1 MIQRVKPTDTTQK
14 SRNCNMY
21 TNTRFGDLM
30 KGLSR
35 GSFEKIVLNHKA
47 DKHSKGLRCWD
58 VLTAMTYAQ
67 ISGAKSLRELEA
79 GFNHHSKHHYHL
91 GTRLIKRSTLSDA
104 NAKRSCQVFADTCN
118 LLMGRINRSLKSEVS
133 ELLYLI
139 DSTPIPLKGLGY
151 DDWTKDNRSDRTQ
164 GLKVHMMIEHQL
176 NTPTHADISPANVND
191 IDKGRDMPIEAGA
204 TYVFDKGYCDYNW
217 WFSIQQQGAYFVSRF
232 KKNAGIVV
240 QEALPIPKEDQDI
253 VLEDSVVQF
262 KNRQP
267 GGKRINHYYGTAL
280 RKIVVYREDKLTPIT
295 FVTNDFSRSA
305 KEISVFYKKRWG
317 IELFFKWLKQNLKIK
332 QFLGRNENA
341 VKIQIYT
348 ALIAY
353 LLVYLY
359 RKNQGASQ
367 TLMLYLVTLQNS
379 LFQRPETEEK
389 VYKRRRLRQSEFN
402 ERQGALAI

>member
-1 MIQRVKPTDTTQK
+1 
-14 SRNCNMY
+14 MY

-35 GSFEKIVLNHKA
+35 GSFEKIVSRHGA

-58 VLTAMTYAQ
+58 VLTAMTFAQ

-79 GFNHHSKHHYHL
+79 GFNTQSRHHYHL

-104 NAKRSCQVFADTCN
+104 NAKRSSEVFADTCN
-118 LLMGRINRSLKSEVS
+118 LMLQGINRSLKNEVS
-133 ELLYLI
+133 DLLYLI

-164 GLKVHMMIEHQL
+164 GLKVHMMIEHKL
-176 NTPTHADISPANVND
+176 SVPVHADISPANIND

-217 WFSIQQQGAYFVSRF
+217 WHSIHKQDAYFVSRF

-240 QEALPIPKEDQDI
+240 KESLPIPTEDQDV
-253 VLEDSVVQF
+253 VLEDSVVEF
-262 KNRQP
+262 KNKRP

-280 RKIVVYREDKLTPIT
+280 RKIVVFREDKPTPIT
-295 FVTNDFSRSA
+295 FVTNDFKRSA
-305 KEISVFYKKRWG
+305 KEIALFYKKRWG

-353 LLVYLY
+353 LLVYLS
-359 RKNQGASQ
+359 RKKQGITQSLA
-367 TLMLYLVTLQNS
+367 LYLVTLRSS
-379 LFQRPETEEK
+379 LFQRPKTEEN
-389 VYKRRRLRQSEFN
+389 VYKRHRLRQSEFN
-402 ERQGALAI
+402 SRQGALAI